1 MIFQDTKVGSIVF
14 DKFATKDLDSN
25 VNGQVEYIIADPEN
39 EFFEI
44 DLPHQGILTL
54 KRELDYE
61 TQKIHRVQIIARVRD
76 FLYKSISRNFL
87 KERKNSRI
95 FNFNF
100 SLKDRATNPDQ
111 RLSAS
116 TTLTVNVIDSDDQ
129 SPRFIHDLYTSKVRI
144 FILVSSNTGDIP
156 LYFFEYFRL
165 FLELILELWKFP
177 QKKFMQKTKI
187 L

>member
-61 TQKIHRVQIIARVRD
+61 TQKIHRVQIIARVRQYF
-76 FLYKSISRNFL
+76 FLFM
-87 KERKNSRI
+87 
-95 FNFNF
+95 
-100 SLKDRATNPDQ
+100 NP
-111 RLSAS
+111 
-116 TTLTVNVIDSDDQ
+116 
-129 SPRFIHDLYTSKVRI
+129 FHEI
-144 FILVSSNTGDIP
+144 FIK
-156 LYFFEYFRL
+156 R
-165 FLELILELWKFP
+165 K
-177 QKKFMQKTKI
+177 
-187 L
+187 

>member
-76 FLYKSISRNFL
+76 FFYI
-87 KERKNSRI
+87 
-95 FNFNF
+95 
-100 SLKDRATNPDQ
+100 NP
-111 RLSAS
+111 
-116 TTLTVNVIDSDDQ
+116 
-129 SPRFIHDLYTSKVRI
+129 FHEI
-144 FILVSSNTGDIP
+144 FIK
-156 LYFFEYFRL
+156 R
-165 FLELILELWKFP
+165 K
-177 QKKFMQKTKI
+177 
-187 L
+187 

>member
-1 MIFQDTKVGSIVF
+1 MRRFMMKKCVREINTLDIFTILIFQDTKVGSIVF

-76 FLYKSISRNFL
+76 F
-87 KERKNSRI
+87 
-95 FNFNF
+95 
-100 SLKDRATNPDQ
+100 
-111 RLSAS
+111 
-116 TTLTVNVIDSDDQ
+116 
-129 SPRFIHDLYTSKVRI
+129 FI
-144 FILVSSNTGDIP
+144 
-156 LYFFEYFRL
+156 
-165 FLELILELWKFP
+165 
-177 QKKFMQKTKI
+177 
-187 L
+187 